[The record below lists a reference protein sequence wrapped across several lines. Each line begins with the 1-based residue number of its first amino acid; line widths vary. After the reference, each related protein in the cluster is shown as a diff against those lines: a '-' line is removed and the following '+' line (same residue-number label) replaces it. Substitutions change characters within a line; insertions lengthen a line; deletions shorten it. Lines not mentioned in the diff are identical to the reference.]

1 MNCVAVA
8 FGHRMNWSFTVRSW
22 STVALPPIRADP
34 STLRST
40 STSTDFLKLV
50 ASSTVRVPQSLVF
63 HVAVRVQL
71 NVQLFQLISAP
82 LIFPVAVT
90 VQFTVVLPA
99 VSVH

>member
-34 STLRST
+34 SIFASW
-40 STSTDFLKLV
+40 SISTDFLKLA

-63 HVAVRVQL
+63 HVASSVQL

-90 VQFTVVLPA
+90 VQFTAVLP
-99 VSVH
+99 VVNVH